1 MKANR
6 MDNGSAMLYKE
17 LMEMELIRDLKI
29 RQEIGQHG
37 GMLKAD
43 RMDDGGAV
51 TYKELYLRA
60 VETEYIRA
68 LEIRQEIG
76 QHGSMYL
83 EAVLNGEAEENDIHG
98 MGKTVTL
105 MFGKSGEKR
114 PLFYG
119 VIDKMQT
126 EKDGEGLVLKLKAW
140 DATCLM
146 DTEKRL
152 IAYQDIEM
160 AAGQLMDGIMK
171 AYPGSDYKVN
181 IPEEPVGQFL
191 VQYEETDWEFLKRL
205 FARYHAA
212 LCPDPAFD
220 GIRIQAGASPDA
232 EPWDWDALPFELSQD
247 FEEFNNRKRNG
258 FPGISCLQNMLC
270 KVAAYDIASLGNKI
284 CYKGNPWY
292 IKSLERK
299 LEKGILVNHYH
310 MGQEEGLNVLPYMN
324 PRIAGVSINGKV
336 RAVKRDRIQVDME
349 ADSCSGGRSGYYFP
363 YSTVASS
370 PDGSG
375 WYCMPETGE
384 SVRVYFPTDDE
395 KEAYVVTNIEGH
407 APEQGDASDP
417 MGNPNVRNLQTAQ
430 GNQVQFTEEG
440 VLISAGNGQG
450 SILLK
455 KSGEVALD
463 AVKDVTLSAGKAIN
477 IVAANEVIMKSQTS
491 IQIANGTG
499 ADIEMKKGQVQLHGM
514 LINEN

>member
-160 AAGQLMDGIMK
+160 AAGC
-171 AYPGSDYKVN
+171 
-181 IPEEPVGQFL
+181 
-191 VQYEETDWEFLKRL
+191 R
-205 FARYHAA
+205 
-212 LCPDPAFD
+212 
-220 GIRIQAGASPDA
+220 
-232 EPWDWDALPFELSQD
+232 
-247 FEEFNNRKRNG
+247 
-258 FPGISCLQNMLC
+258 
-270 KVAAYDIASLGNKI
+270 
-284 CYKGNPWY
+284 
-292 IKSLERK
+292 
-299 LEKGILVNHYH
+299 
-310 MGQEEGLNVLPYMN
+310 
-324 PRIAGVSINGKV
+324 
-336 RAVKRDRIQVDME
+336 
-349 ADSCSGGRSGYYFP
+349 
-363 YSTVASS
+363 
-370 PDGSG
+370 
-375 WYCMPETGE
+375 
-384 SVRVYFPTDDE
+384 
-395 KEAYVVTNIEGH
+395 
-407 APEQGDASDP
+407 
-417 MGNPNVRNLQTAQ
+417 TA
-430 GNQVQFTEEG
+430 N
-440 VLISAGNGQG
+440 
-450 SILLK
+450 
-455 KSGEVALD
+455 
-463 AVKDVTLSAGKAIN
+463 
-477 IVAANEVIMKSQTS
+477 
-491 IQIANGTG
+491 
-499 ADIEMKKGQVQLHGM
+499 
-514 LINEN
+514 

>member
-1 MKANR
+1 

-17 LMEMELIRDLKI
+17 LMEMELIRALKI

-51 TYKELYLRA
+51 TYKELCLRA

-76 QHGSMYL
+76 QHGRMYL
-83 EAVLNGEAEENDIHG
+83 EAVLKGGTEENDIHG

-105 MFGKSGEKR
+105 MYGKSAEKK

-119 VIDKMQT
+119 VIDKVQT
-126 EKDGEGLVLKLKAW
+126 EKDGEGLVLKLEAW
-140 DATCLM
+140 DATRLM

-152 IAYQDIEM
+152 VTYQDIEM
-160 AAGQLMDGIMK
+160 AAEQLMDGIMK
-171 AYPGSDYKVN
+171 TYPGSDYKVN
-181 IPEEPVGQFL
+181 IPKEPVRQFL

-220 GIRIQAGASPDA
+220 GIRIQVGVSPDA

-247 FEEFNNRKRNG
+247 FEEFNARRRNG

-270 KVAAYDIASLGNKI
+270 KVAAYDIAALGNQI

-292 IKSLERK
+292 IKSLERR
-299 LEKGILVNHYH
+299 LEKGILLNHYC
-310 MGQEEGLNVLPYMN
+310 MGQEEGLKVLPYMN
-324 PRIAGVSINGKV
+324 QRITGVSVNGKV
-336 RAVKRDRIQVDME
+336 RAVNRDRVQVDME
-349 ADSCSGGRSGYYFP
+349 ADVCSGGKSGYYFP

-375 WYCMPETGE
+375 WYCMPEAGE

-395 KEAYVVTNIEGH
+395 KEAYVVTSIEAH
-407 APEQGDASDP
+407 APEQGNPSDP
-417 MGNPNVRNLQTAQ
+417 MGNPGVRNLQTAQ

-477 IVAANEVIMKSQTS
+477 IVASNEVIMKSQSS
-491 IQIANGTG
+491 IRIANGTG

-514 LINEN
+514 VINEN